1 MPSYLMTVQTL
12 HVDENEMLTQL
23 LNNTISFSDNN
34 VTILK
39 PLIKTV
45 TIFIFECK
53 QREIEY
59 FINFIYRRW

>member
-1 MPSYLMTVQTL
+1 MTL

-23 LNNTISFSDNN
+23 LNNAISFSDNN

-39 PLIKTV
+39 PLIKT
-45 TIFIFECK
+45 TKEIIIFSECK

-59 FINFIYRRW
+59 FINFVYVDVG